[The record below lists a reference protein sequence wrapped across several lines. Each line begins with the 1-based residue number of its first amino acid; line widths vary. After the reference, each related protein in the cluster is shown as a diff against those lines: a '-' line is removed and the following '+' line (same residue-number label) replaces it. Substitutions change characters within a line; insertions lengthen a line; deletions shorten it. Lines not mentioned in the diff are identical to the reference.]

1 MPIQADFEQLLS
13 ESDSGHPHF
22 WQRAM
27 SRRQFIGTS
36 AAATAGAITAPL
48 WIPTL
53 ADADASDPK
62 PIPQTISTPFGN
74 FHTQPPAP
82 GVEPSSITDFMG
94 VVGVAAVTGAG
105 TATNVITGASERL
118 KFGVHN
124 AFMKGAYVGA
134 SGHTYHAT
142 FAFV

>member
-1 MPIQADFEQLLS
+1 MPIQADFERLLS
-13 ESDSGHPHF
+13 ESYRGHPHF

-48 WIPTL
+48 WMPTL
-53 ADADASDPK
+53 AAADASDPT
-62 PIPQTISTPFGN
+62 PIPQTISTPFGD

-82 GVEPSSITDFMG
+82 GVEASSITDFMG
-94 VVGVAAVTGAG
+94 VVGVAAVRGAG
-105 TATNVITGASERL
+105 MSTNVITGASEPL

-124 AFMKGAYVGA
+124 AFMKGEYVGA
-134 SGHTYHAT
+134 GGQTYHAT